1 MVEFRNITEDNYNE
15 CINLK
20 VSDEQ
25 TNFVAPNIY
34 SLAQAW
40 VFHET
45 AYPFAIYADD
55 VMVGFIMMGYYKP
68 KGSYNIWRFMIDER
82 FQNKGYGRAALLL
95 AIEYLKE
102 KFNVTEIYL
111 SFEPENVVAEKLYRS
126 FGFEL
131 TGELE
136 GEEIVMCLKVV

>member
-1 MVEFRNITEDNYNE
+1 MVELRKITEDNYEE

-20 VSDEQ
+20 VAEHQ
-25 TNFVAPNIY
+25 KGFVAWNMF

-40 VFHET
+40 VFYET

-68 KGSYNIWRFMIDER
+68 KGIYNIWRFMIDER
-82 FQNKGYGRAALLL
+82 FQHKGYGRAALLL

-102 KFNVTEIYL
+102 KFNVKEIYL
-111 SFEPENVVAEKLYRS
+111 SFEPENVVAEKLYKS

-131 TGELE
+131 TGEVE
-136 GEEIVMCLKVV
+136 GGELVMCLKVV